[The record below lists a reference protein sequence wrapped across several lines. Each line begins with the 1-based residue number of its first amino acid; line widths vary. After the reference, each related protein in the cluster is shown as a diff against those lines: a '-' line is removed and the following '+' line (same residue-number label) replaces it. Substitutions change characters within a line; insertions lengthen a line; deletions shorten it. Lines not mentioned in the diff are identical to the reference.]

1 MHQLL
6 KKWIIPVLSMLL
18 VFALAAAGAAENNEV
33 EDWIS
38 QGQEALEKDDYE
50 SSLRYFSLAAEAGN
64 PFAQYMTA
72 GHYFYGLGTEQDYE
86 KALEYFKLSAD
97 LGNADGQECLGYLY
111 LEGLGVEQSRE
122 KAVELYKLAAEG
134 GSEEAQQQLILLGE

>member
-1 MHQLL
+1 M
-6 KKWIIPVLSMLL
+6 
-18 VFALAAAGAAENNEV
+18 A
-33 EDWIS
+33 
-38 QGQEALEKDDYE
+38 
-50 SSLRYFSLAAEAGN
+50 
-64 PFAQYMTA
+64 
-72 GHYFYGLGTEQDYE
+72 
-86 KALEYFKLSAD
+86 AD